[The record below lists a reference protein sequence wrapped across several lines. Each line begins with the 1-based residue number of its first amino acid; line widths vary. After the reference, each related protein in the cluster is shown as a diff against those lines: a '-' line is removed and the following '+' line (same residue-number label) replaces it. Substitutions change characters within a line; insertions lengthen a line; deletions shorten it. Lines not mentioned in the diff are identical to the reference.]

1 MEKSLLETGEETP
14 LSHGQGLGLWMV
26 RALAIRAGGSIS
38 VETSDGGS
46 KITLKIPAKVAQ
58 EDSREPGI
66 TS

>member
-26 RALAIRAGGSIS
+26 RALTIRAGGSIS
-38 VETSDGGS
+38 VETSDEGS
-46 KITLKIPAKVAQ
+46 KIILEIPAKTAQ
-58 EDSREPGI
+58 EDSRKPSI